1 MCLQCLH
8 FVAGYLT
15 LFVWNPEV
23 RGEKKKENG
32 LSKCWTVV
40 KRTVVYVESIN
51 EIIKIDRSNETFL
64 ALLSCGVALFS
75 MF

>member
-1 MCLQCLH
+1 MFAFRCRIFNLVCLDS
-8 FVAGYLT
+8 GS
-15 LFVWNPEV
+15 WG
-23 RGEKKKENG
+23 RKKKENG

-64 ALLSCGVALFS
+64 ALLSCGAALFS
-75 MF
+75 LF